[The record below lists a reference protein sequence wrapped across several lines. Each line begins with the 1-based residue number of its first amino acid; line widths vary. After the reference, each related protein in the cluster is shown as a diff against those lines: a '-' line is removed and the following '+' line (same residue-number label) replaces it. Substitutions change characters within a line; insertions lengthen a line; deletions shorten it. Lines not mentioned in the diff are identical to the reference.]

1 MCRNRITKDIKK
13 LLDIGKLGAAV
24 SMSCFNGCLLELL
37 FLSVILLSLLAVPDY
52 LKSELRCDG

>member
-24 SMSCFNGCLLELL
+24 SVSCFDGCLLGLL
-37 FLSVILLSLLAVPDY
+37 FLCNHLSLLAVTDY
-52 LKSELRCDG
+52 LNSELRCDG